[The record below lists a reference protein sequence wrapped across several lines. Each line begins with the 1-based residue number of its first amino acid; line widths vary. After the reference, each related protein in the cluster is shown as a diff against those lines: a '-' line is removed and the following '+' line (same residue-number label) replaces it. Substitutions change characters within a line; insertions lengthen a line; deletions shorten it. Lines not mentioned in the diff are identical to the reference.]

1 MADILERIQIDRS
14 DYRRDSVIRRW
25 KDNGDGTWTPEGGES
40 SGGGGT
46 DSDGNPLPSGFDYL
60 AETYAY
66 DGSGNVQTIAK
77 TSGANTYTQTLTY
90 TDGQLTGI
98 SKWVKS

>member
-1 MADILERIQIDRS
+1 MLIHKLNANKQEEPVTDD
-14 DYRRDSVIRRW
+14 DFA
-25 KDNGDGTWTPEGGES
+25 GG
-40 SGGGGT
+40 GGGGGSGGT